1 MSDLNEV
8 QNPTFYR
15 VRIKDGHNAVGLVV
29 SAAGK
34 RCIPSTQ
41 FWLTVDACAAYRFP
55 HSAALHVQ
63 VRLGN
68 MGFTTVLEEIQD
80 PSAKD
85 WLACRVFALD
95 PRSGDKDA
103 AIVQCGF
110 SFMACFVAHWPNG
123 GNGTVRLGTP
133 AGEPI
138 WSSTTRSRIGGPEA
152 DPAQM

>member
-1 MSDLNEV
+1 MFDAAPQESKGKRVDGVMSDLNEV
-8 QNPTFYR
+8 QDPIFYR
-15 VRIKDGHNAVGLVV
+15 VRIKDGHNAVGLLV

-80 PSAKD
+80 QSAKD
-85 WLACRVFALD
+85 
-95 PRSGDKDA
+95 
-103 AIVQCGF
+103 
-110 SFMACFVAHWPNG
+110 
-123 GNGTVRLGTP
+123 
-133 AGEPI
+133 
-138 WSSTTRSRIGGPEA
+138 
-152 DPAQM
+152 

>member
-8 QNPTFYR
+8 QNSTFYTLPPR
-15 VRIKDGHNAVGLVV
+15 VRIKDGHNAVGLLV

-68 MGFTTVLEEIQD
+68 MGFRTVKKVQRDLV
-80 PSAKD
+80 AKPHRQASVCK
-85 WLACRVFALD
+85 L
-95 PRSGDKDA
+95 SK
-103 AIVQCGF
+103 
-110 SFMACFVAHWPNG
+110 
-123 GNGTVRLGTP
+123 
-133 AGEPI
+133 
-138 WSSTTRSRIGGPEA
+138 SR
-152 DPAQM
+152 

>member
-1 MSDLNEV
+1 MAMNCRVRRSPQESKAERVEGSMSDLNEA

-15 VRIKDGHNAVGLVV
+15 VRIKDGHNAVGLLV

-55 HSAALHVQ
+55 HNSALRVQ

-80 PSAKD
+80 
-85 WLACRVFALD
+85 
-95 PRSGDKDA
+95 
-103 AIVQCGF
+103 
-110 SFMACFVAHWPNG
+110 
-123 GNGTVRLGTP
+123 
-133 AGEPI
+133 
-138 WSSTTRSRIGGPEA
+138 
-152 DPAQM
+152 